1 MKKITLVILAGGRG
15 SRIKYYTNLLPKPL
29 IKFSGISLLRY
40 IINNFS
46 KYNIDKIYILCGYK
60 GKLIH
65 KEFDKKTINL
75 VEINC
80 IIEKRP
86 MGTAGSLYS
95 LKKIIKNDFIL
106 INGDTV
112 FDINLNKL
120 IKSKNK
126 RAIGSIALI
135 KNKNYKSNKK
145 LVGINLNKKKNIVFK
160 SNSKL
165 MNGGIYYF
173 DKRILKYIK
182 NINSS
187 LENDVIPNLIN
198 KSLFN
203 GVVFNNFFLDIGTP
217 KNLKSAN
224 FLIPNYFTKPAVFLD
239 RDGVINYDK
248 GYTYKIKDFKFR
260 PGVVNAIKYLN
271 LKNYYVFIV
280 TNQAGIAKGF
290 FTIGDFFKLQKYIK
304 NILIKKNIF
313 INDVKFSPY
322 HPEGKI
328 KKYSI
333 KSNFR
338 KPGNLM
344 IESLFAEWNLIRK
357 KSLMIGDKI
366 TDMKAAKKSNIK
378 FLYAEKNLLKQVKK
392 I

>member
-1 MKKITLVILAGGRG
+1 MKRITLVILAGGRG
-15 SRIKYYTNLLPKPL
+15 SRIKNFTNLLPKPL
-29 IKFSGISLLRY
+29 LKFSGISLLRY

-65 KEFDKKTINL
+65 KEFHKKIINL

-80 IIEKRP
+80 IIEKKP

-112 FDINLNKL
+112 FDIDLNKF
-120 IKSKNK
+120 IKSKK
-126 RAIGSIALI
+126 DKSIGSIALI

-145 LVGINLNKKKNIVFK
+145 LVGLSLNRKKIIFKN
-160 SNSKL
+160 NSKF
-165 MNGGIYYF
+165 MNGGIYYLN
-173 DKRILKYIK
+173 KRILNYIK
-182 NINSS
+182 NVNSS
-187 LENDVIPNLIN
+187 LENDLMPNLIK
-198 KSLFN
+198 KSLIN
-203 GVVFNNFFLDIGTP
+203 GMVFENFFLDIGTP
-217 KNLKSAN
+217 KNLQIAN
-224 FLIPNYFTKPAVFLD
+224 FLIPNYFKKPAAFLD

-260 PGVVNAIKYLN
+260 PGVISAIKYLN
-271 LKNYYVFIV
+271 LKNYYIFIV

-290 FTIGDFFKLQKYIK
+290 FTVDDFYKLQKYIK
-304 NILIKKNIF
+304 HTLIKKKIF

-322 HPEGKI
+322 HPKGKI
-328 KKYSI
+328 KKFSK

-344 IESLFAEWNLIRK
+344 IESLFKEWNLNRK
-357 KSLMIGDKI
+357 KSFMIGDKI
-366 TDMKAAKKSNIK
+366 TDEKAANKSKIK
-378 FLYAEKNLLKQVKK
+378 FFYARKNLFEQVKK

>member
-1 MKKITLVILAGGRG
+1 MKRITLVILAGGRG
-15 SRIKYYTNLLPKPL
+15 SRIKNFTNLLPKPL
-29 IKFSGISLLRY
+29 LKFSGISLLRY

-65 KEFDKKTINL
+65 KEFHKKIINL

-80 IIEKRP
+80 IIEKKP

-112 FDINLNKL
+112 FDIDLNKF
-120 IKSKNK
+120 IKSKK
-126 RAIGSIALI
+126 DKSIGSIALI

-145 LVGINLNKKKNIVFK
+145 LVGLSLNRKKIIFKN
-160 SNSKL
+160 NSKF
-165 MNGGIYYF
+165 MNGGIYYLN
-173 DKRILKYIK
+173 KRILNYIK
-182 NINSS
+182 NVNSS
-187 LENDVIPNLIN
+187 LENDLMPNLIK
-198 KSLFN
+198 KSLIN
-203 GVVFNNFFLDIGTP
+203 GMVFENFFLDIGTP
-217 KNLKSAN
+217 KNLQIAN
-224 FLIPNYFTKPAVFLD
+224 FLIPNYFKKPAAFLD

-260 PGVVNAIKYLN
+260 PGVISAIKYLN
-271 LKNYYVFIV
+271 LKNYYIFIV

-290 FTIGDFFKLQKYIK
+290 FTVDDFYKLQKYIK
-304 NILIKKNIF
+304 HTLIKKKIF

-322 HPEGKI
+322 HPKGKI
-328 KKYSI
+328 KKFSK

-344 IESLFAEWNLIRK
+344 IESLFKEWNLNRE
-357 KSLMIGDKI
+357 KSFMIGDKI
-366 TDMKAAKKSNIK
+366 TDEKAANKSKIK
-378 FLYAEKNLLKQVKK
+378 FFYAGKNLFEQVKK

>member
-1 MKKITLVILAGGRG
+1 MKSVTLVILAGGRG
-15 SRIKYYTNLLPKPL
+15 SRIKNFTNLLPKPL
-29 IKFSGISLLRY
+29 IKFSKISLLRY

-46 KYNIDKIYILCGYK
+46 KYSIDKIYILCGYK

-65 KEFDKKTINL
+65 REFHKKIINL

-86 MGTAGSLYS
+86 MGTGGSLYS

-112 FDINLNKL
+112 FDIDFNKF

-126 RAIGSIALI
+126 KSIGSIALI

-145 LVGINLNKKKNIVFK
+145 LVGIGLNKKKDIIFK
-160 SNSKL
+160 NNSKL
-165 MNGGIYYF
+165 MNGGIYYLN
-173 DKRILKYIK
+173 KRIFKYIK

-187 LENDVIPNLIN
+187 LENDIIPNLIN

-203 GVVFNNFFLDIGTP
+203 GMVFDNFFLDIGTP

-224 FLIPNYFTKPAVFLD
+224 FLIPNYFKKPAVFLD

-260 PGVVNAIKYLN
+260 PGVVKAIRYLN

-290 FTIGDFFKLQKYIK
+290 YTINDFFKLQKYIK
-304 NILIKKNIF
+304 NFLIKKNIF
-313 INDVKFSPY
+313 INDIKFSPY
-322 HPEGKI
+322 HPKGKI

-344 IESLFAEWNLIRK
+344 IESLFTQWNLDRK

-378 FLYAEKNLLKQVKK
+378 FFYVEKNLLKQVKK

>member
-145 LVGINLNKKKNIVFK
+145 LIGINLNKKKNIVFK
-160 SNSKL
+160 NNSKL

-173 DKRILKYIK
+173 DKSILKYIK

>member
-1 MKKITLVILAGGRG
+1 MKRITLVILAGGRG
-15 SRIKYYTNLLPKPL
+15 SRIKNFTNLLPKPL
-29 IKFSGISLLRY
+29 LKFSGISLLRY

-65 KEFDKKTINL
+65 KEFHKKIINL

-80 IIEKRP
+80 IIEKKP

-112 FDINLNKL
+112 FDIDLNKF
-120 IKSKNK
+120 IKSKK
-126 RAIGSIALI
+126 DKSIGSIALI

-145 LVGINLNKKKNIVFK
+145 LVGLSLNRKKIIFKN
-160 SNSKL
+160 NSKF
-165 MNGGIYYF
+165 MNGGIYYLN
-173 DKRILKYIK
+173 KRILNYIK
-182 NINSS
+182 NVNSS
-187 LENDVIPNLIN
+187 LENDLMPNLIK
-198 KSLFN
+198 KSLIN
-203 GVVFNNFFLDIGTP
+203 GMVFENFFLDIGTP
-217 KNLKSAN
+217 KNLQKAN
-224 FLIPNYFTKPAVFLD
+224 FLIPNYFKKPAAFLD

-260 PGVVNAIKYLN
+260 PGVISAIKYLN
-271 LKNYYVFIV
+271 LKNYYIFIV

-290 FTIGDFFKLQKYIK
+290 FTVDDFYKLQKYIK
-304 NILIKKNIF
+304 HTLIKKKIF

-322 HPEGKI
+322 HPKGKI
-328 KKYSI
+328 KKFSK

-344 IESLFAEWNLIRK
+344 IESLFKEWNLNRE
-357 KSLMIGDKI
+357 KSFMIGDKI
-366 TDMKAAKKSNIK
+366 TDEKAANKSKIK
-378 FLYAEKNLLKQVKK
+378 FFYARKNLFEQVKK

>member
-1 MKKITLVILAGGRG
+1 MKSVTLVILAGGRG
-15 SRIKYYTNLLPKPL
+15 SRIKNFTNLLPKPL

-46 KYNIDKIYILCGYK
+46 KYSIDKIYILCGYK

-65 KEFDKKTINL
+65 REFHKKIINL

-86 MGTAGSLYS
+86 MGTGGSLYS

-112 FDINLNKL
+112 FDIDFNKF

-126 RAIGSIALI
+126 KSIGSIALI

-145 LVGINLNKKKNIVFK
+145 LIGIGLNKKKDIIFK
-160 SNSKL
+160 NNSKL
-165 MNGGIYYF
+165 MNGGIYYLN
-173 DKRILKYIK
+173 KRIFKYIK

-187 LENDVIPNLIN
+187 LENDIIPNLIN

-203 GVVFNNFFLDIGTP
+203 GMVFDNFFLDIGTP

-224 FLIPNYFTKPAVFLD
+224 FLIPNYFKKPAVFLD

-260 PGVVNAIKYLN
+260 PGVVNAIRYLN

-290 FTIGDFFKLQKYIK
+290 YTINDFFKLQKYIK
-304 NILIKKNIF
+304 NFLIKKNIF
-313 INDVKFSPY
+313 INDIKFSPY
-322 HPEGKI
+322 HPKGKI

-344 IESLFAEWNLIRK
+344 IESLFTQWNLDRK

-378 FLYAEKNLLKQVKK
+378 FFYVEKNLLKQVKK

>member
-15 SRIKYYTNLLPKPL
+15 SIIKYYTNLLPKPL

-145 LVGINLNKKKNIVFK
+145 LIGINLNKKKNIVFK
-160 SNSKL
+160 NNSKL

-173 DKRILKYIK
+173 DKSILKYIK

-344 IESLFAEWNLIRK
+344 IESLFTEWNLIRK

>member
-1 MKKITLVILAGGRG
+1 MKRITLVILAGGRG
-15 SRIKYYTNLLPKPL
+15 SRIKNFTNLLPKPL
-29 IKFSGISLLRY
+29 LKFSGISLLRY

-65 KEFDKKTINL
+65 KEFHKKIINL

-80 IIEKRP
+80 IIEKKP

-112 FDINLNKL
+112 FDIDLNKF
-120 IKSKNK
+120 IKSKK
-126 RAIGSIALI
+126 DKSIGSIALI

-145 LVGINLNKKKNIVFK
+145 LVGLSLNRKKIIFKN
-160 SNSKL
+160 NSKF
-165 MNGGIYYF
+165 MNGGIYYLN
-173 DKRILKYIK
+173 KRILNYIK
-182 NINSS
+182 NVNSS
-187 LENDVIPNLIN
+187 LENDLMPNLIK
-198 KSLFN
+198 KSLIN
-203 GVVFNNFFLDIGTP
+203 GMVFENFFLDIGTP
-217 KNLKSAN
+217 KNLQKAN
-224 FLIPNYFTKPAVFLD
+224 FLIPNYFKKPAAFLD

-260 PGVVNAIKYLN
+260 PGVISAIKYLN
-271 LKNYYVFIV
+271 LKNYYIFIV

-290 FTIGDFFKLQKYIK
+290 FTVDDFYKLQKYIK
-304 NILIKKNIF
+304 HTLIKKKIF

-322 HPEGKI
+322 HPKGKI
-328 KKYSI
+328 KKFSK

-344 IESLFAEWNLIRK
+344 IESLFKEWNLNRK
-357 KSLMIGDKI
+357 KSFMIGDKI
-366 TDMKAAKKSNIK
+366 TDEKAANKSKIK
-378 FLYAEKNLLKQVKK
+378 FFYARKNLFEQVKK

>member
-1 MKKITLVILAGGRG
+1 MKRITLVILAGGRG
-15 SRIKYYTNLLPKPL
+15 SRIKNFTNLLPKPL
-29 IKFSGISLLRY
+29 LKFSGISLLRY

-65 KEFDKKTINL
+65 KEFHKKIINL

-80 IIEKRP
+80 IIEKKP

-112 FDINLNKL
+112 FDIDLNKF
-120 IKSKNK
+120 IKSKK
-126 RAIGSIALI
+126 DKSIGSIALI

-145 LVGINLNKKKNIVFK
+145 LVGLSLNRKKIIFKN
-160 SNSKL
+160 NSKF
-165 MNGGIYYF
+165 MNGGIYYLN
-173 DKRILKYIK
+173 KRILNYIK
-182 NINSS
+182 NVNSS
-187 LENDVIPNLIN
+187 LENDLMPNLIK
-198 KSLFN
+198 KSLIN
-203 GVVFNNFFLDIGTP
+203 GMVFENFFLDIGTP
-217 KNLKSAN
+217 KNLQIAN
-224 FLIPNYFTKPAVFLD
+224 FLIPNYFKKPAAFLD

-260 PGVVNAIKYLN
+260 PGVISAIKYLN
-271 LKNYYVFIV
+271 LKNYYIFIV

-290 FTIGDFFKLQKYIK
+290 FTVDDFYKLQKYIK
-304 NILIKKNIF
+304 HTLIKKKIF

-322 HPEGKI
+322 HPKGKI

-344 IESLFAEWNLIRK
+344 IESLFTQWNLDRK
-357 KSLMIGDKI
+357 KSFMIGDKI
-366 TDMKAAKKSNIK
+366 TDMKAAVKSNIK
-378 FLYAEKNLLKQVKK
+378 FFYVEKNLLKQVKK

>member
-15 SRIKYYTNLLPKPL
+15 SRIKYFTNLLPKPL

-65 KEFDKKTINL
+65 KKFHKKIINL

-80 IIEKRP
+80 IIEKKT
-86 MGTAGSLYS
+86 MGTAGCLYS

-112 FDINLNKL
+112 FDIDFNKF

-126 RAIGSIALI
+126 KSIGSIALI

-145 LVGINLNKKKNIVFK
+145 LVGIGLNKKKNIIFK
-160 SNSKL
+160 NDSKL
-165 MNGGIYYF
+165 MNGGIYYL
-173 DKRILKYIK
+173 DKKIFRYIK

-187 LENDVIPNLIN
+187 LENDIIPNLIN
-198 KSLFN
+198 KSLFS
-203 GVVFNNFFLDIGTP
+203 GMVFDNFFLDIGTP

-224 FLIPNYFTKPAVFLD
+224 FLIPNYFKKPAVFLD

-248 GYTYKIKDFKFR
+248 GYTYKIEDFKFR
-260 PGVVNAIKYLN
+260 PGVVNAIKHLN

-290 FTIGDFFKLQKYIK
+290 YTINDFFKLQKYIK
-304 NILIKKNIF
+304 DFLLKKNIF
-313 INDVKFSPY
+313 INDVKFAPY
-322 HPEGKI
+322 HPKGKI

-344 IESLFAEWNLIRK
+344 IESLFSEWNLDRE

-366 TDMKAAKKSNIK
+366 TDMKAAKKSSIK
-378 FLYAEKNLLKQVKK
+378 FLYVEKNLLDQVKK

>member
-1 MKKITLVILAGGRG
+1 MKRITLVILAGGRG
-15 SRIKYYTNLLPKPL
+15 SRIKNFTNLLPKPL
-29 IKFSGISLLRY
+29 LKFSGISLLRY

-65 KEFDKKTINL
+65 KEFHKKIINL

-80 IIEKRP
+80 IIEKKP

-112 FDINLNKL
+112 FDIDLNKF
-120 IKSKNK
+120 IKSKK
-126 RAIGSIALI
+126 DKSIGSIALI

-145 LVGINLNKKKNIVFK
+145 LVGLSLNRKKIIFKN
-160 SNSKL
+160 NSKF
-165 MNGGIYYF
+165 MNGGIYYLN
-173 DKRILKYIK
+173 KRILNYIK
-182 NINSS
+182 NVNSS
-187 LENDVIPNLIN
+187 LENDLMPNLIK
-198 KSLFN
+198 KSLIN
-203 GVVFNNFFLDIGTP
+203 GMVFENFFLDIGTP
-217 KNLKSAN
+217 KNLQIAN
-224 FLIPNYFTKPAVFLD
+224 FLIPNYFKKPAAFLD

-260 PGVVNAIKYLN
+260 PGVISAIKYLN
-271 LKNYYVFIV
+271 LKNYYIFIV

-290 FTIGDFFKLQKYIK
+290 FTVDDFYKLQKYIK
-304 NILIKKNIF
+304 HTLIKKKIF

-322 HPEGKI
+322 HPKGKI
-328 KKYSI
+328 KKFSK

-344 IESLFAEWNLIRK
+344 IESLFKEWNLNRE
-357 KSLMIGDKI
+357 KSFMIGDKI
-366 TDMKAAKKSNIK
+366 TDEKAANKSKIK
-378 FLYAEKNLLKQVKK
+378 FFYARKNLFEQVKK

>member
-1 MKKITLVILAGGRG
+1 MKRITLVILAGGRG
-15 SRIKYYTNLLPKPL
+15 SRIKRYTDLSPKPL
-29 IKFSGISLLRY
+29 LKFSGISLLRY

-65 KEFDKKTINL
+65 KEFHKKTINL

-80 IIEKRP
+80 IIEKSP
-86 MGTAGSLYS
+86 KGTAGSLYS

-106 INGDTV
+106 INGDTI
-112 FDINLNKL
+112 FDIDLIKF
-120 IKSKNK
+120 IKSKKNSS
-126 RAIGSIALI
+126 IGSIALI

-145 LVGINLNKKKNIVFK
+145 LVGLSLDKKKIIFK
-160 SNSKL
+160 KNSKF

-173 DKRILKYIK
+173 NKKILNYIK
-182 NINSS
+182 NVNSS
-187 LENDVIPNLIN
+187 LENDLIPDLIK

-203 GVVFNNFFLDIGTP
+203 GMIFNNFFLDIGTP
-217 KNLKSAN
+217 KNLKKAK
-224 FLIPNYFTKPAVFLD
+224 FLIPNYFKKSAVLLD

-260 PGVVNAIKYLN
+260 PGVIQAIKYLN

-290 FTIGDFFKLQKYIK
+290 YTVNDFFKLQKYIK
-304 NILIKKNIF
+304 NTLLKKKIF

-322 HPEGKI
+322 HPKGKI
-328 KKYSI
+328 KKFSK

-344 IESLFAEWNLIRK
+344 IESLFREWNLNRK

-366 TDMKAAKKSNIK
+366 TDEKAAKKSNVK
-378 FLYAEKNLLKQVKK
+378 FFYTEKNLLKQVKK

>member
-1 MKKITLVILAGGRG
+1 MKSVTLVILAGGRG
-15 SRIKYYTNLLPKPL
+15 SRIKNFTNLLPKPL
-29 IKFSGISLLRY
+29 IKFSKISLLRY

-46 KYNIDKIYILCGYK
+46 KYSIDKIYILCGYK

-65 KEFDKKTINL
+65 REFHKKIINL

-86 MGTAGSLYS
+86 MGTGGSLYS

-112 FDINLNKL
+112 FDIDFNKF

-126 RAIGSIALI
+126 KSIGSIALI

-145 LVGINLNKKKNIVFK
+145 LIGIGLNKKKDIIFK
-160 SNSKL
+160 NNSKL
-165 MNGGIYYF
+165 MNGGIYYLN
-173 DKRILKYIK
+173 KRIFKYIK

-187 LENDVIPNLIN
+187 LENDIIPNLIN

-203 GVVFNNFFLDIGTP
+203 GMVFDNFFLDIGTP

-224 FLIPNYFTKPAVFLD
+224 FLIPNYFKKPAVFLD

-260 PGVVNAIKYLN
+260 PGVVKAIRYLN

-290 FTIGDFFKLQKYIK
+290 YTINDFFKLQKYIK
-304 NILIKKNIF
+304 NFLIKKNIF
-313 INDVKFSPY
+313 INDIKFSPY
-322 HPEGKI
+322 HPKGKI

-344 IESLFAEWNLIRK
+344 IESLFTQWNLDRK

-378 FLYAEKNLLKQVKK
+378 FFYVEKNLLKQVKK

>member
-1 MKKITLVILAGGRG
+1 ME
-15 SRIKYYTNLLPKPL
+15 
-29 IKFSGISLLRY
+29 
-40 IINNFS
+40 NN
-46 KYNIDKIYILCGYK
+46 YD
-60 GKLIH
+60 
-65 KEFDKKTINL
+65 
-75 VEINC
+75 
-80 IIEKRP
+80 
-86 MGTAGSLYS
+86 
-95 LKKIIKNDFIL
+95 
-106 INGDTV
+106 
-112 FDINLNKL
+112 
-120 IKSKNK
+120 
-126 RAIGSIALI
+126 
-135 KNKNYKSNKK
+135 
-145 LVGINLNKKKNIVFK
+145 KKNILSFT
-160 SNSKL
+160 SSKKNL

-173 DKRILKYIK
+173 DKSILKYIK

-378 FLYAEKNLLKQVKK
+378 FLYVEKNLLKQVKK

>member
-1 MKKITLVILAGGRG
+1 MKSVTLVILAGGRG
-15 SRIKYYTNLLPKPL
+15 SRIKNFTNLLPKPL
-29 IKFSGISLLRY
+29 IKFSKISLLRY

-46 KYNIDKIYILCGYK
+46 KYSIDKIYILCGYK

-65 KEFDKKTINL
+65 REFHKKIINL

-86 MGTAGSLYS
+86 MGTGGSLYS

-112 FDINLNKL
+112 FDIDFNKF

-126 RAIGSIALI
+126 KSIGSIALI

-145 LVGINLNKKKNIVFK
+145 LVGIGLNKKKDIIFK
-160 SNSKL
+160 NNSKL
-165 MNGGIYYF
+165 MNGGIYYLN
-173 DKRILKYIK
+173 KRIFKYIK

-187 LENDVIPNLIN
+187 LENDIIPNLIN

-203 GVVFNNFFLDIGTP
+203 GMVFDNFFLDIGTP

-224 FLIPNYFTKPAVFLD
+224 FLIPNYFKKPAVFLD

-260 PGVVNAIKYLN
+260 PGVVNAIRYLN

-290 FTIGDFFKLQKYIK
+290 YTINDFFKLQKYIK
-304 NILIKKNIF
+304 NFLIKKNIF
-313 INDVKFSPY
+313 INDIKFSPY
-322 HPEGKI
+322 HPKGKI

-344 IESLFAEWNLIRK
+344 IESLFTQWNLDRK

-378 FLYAEKNLLKQVKK
+378 FFYVEKNLLKQVKK

>member
-1 MKKITLVILAGGRG
+1 MKRITLVILAGGRG
-15 SRIKYYTNLLPKPL
+15 SRIKNFTNLLPKPL
-29 IKFSGISLLRY
+29 LKFSGISLLRY

-65 KEFDKKTINL
+65 KEFHKKIINL

-80 IIEKRP
+80 IIEKKP

-112 FDINLNKL
+112 FDIDLNKF
-120 IKSKNK
+120 IKSKK
-126 RAIGSIALI
+126 DKSIGSIALI

-145 LVGINLNKKKNIVFK
+145 LVGLSLDKKKIIFK
-160 SNSKL
+160 KNSKF
-165 MNGGIYYF
+165 MNGGIYYLN
-173 DKRILKYIK
+173 KRILNYIK
-182 NINSS
+182 NVNSS
-187 LENDVIPNLIN
+187 LENDLMPNLIK
-198 KSLFN
+198 KSLIN
-203 GVVFNNFFLDIGTP
+203 GMVFENFFLDIGTP
-217 KNLKSAN
+217 KNLQIAN
-224 FLIPNYFTKPAVFLD
+224 FLIPNYFKKPAAFLD

-260 PGVVNAIKYLN
+260 PGVISAIKYLN
-271 LKNYYVFIV
+271 LKNYYIFIV

-290 FTIGDFFKLQKYIK
+290 FTVDDFYKLQKYIK
-304 NILIKKNIF
+304 HTLIKKKIF

-322 HPEGKI
+322 HPKGKI
-328 KKYSI
+328 KKFSK

-344 IESLFAEWNLIRK
+344 IESLFKEWNLNRE
-357 KSLMIGDKI
+357 KSFMIGDKI
-366 TDMKAAKKSNIK
+366 TDEKAANKSKIK
-378 FLYAEKNLLKQVKK
+378 FFYARKNLFEQVKK

>member
-1 MKKITLVILAGGRG
+1 MKSVTLVILAGGRG
-15 SRIKYYTNLLPKPL
+15 SRIKNFTNLLPKPL
-29 IKFSGISLLRY
+29 IKCSGISLLRY

-46 KYNIDKIYILCGYK
+46 KYSIDKIYILCGYK

-65 KEFDKKTINL
+65 REFHKKIINL

-86 MGTAGSLYS
+86 MGTGGSLYS

-112 FDINLNKL
+112 FDIDFNKF

-126 RAIGSIALI
+126 KSIGSIALI

-145 LVGINLNKKKNIVFK
+145 LIGIGLNKKKDIIFK
-160 SNSKL
+160 NNSKL
-165 MNGGIYYF
+165 MNGGIYYLN
-173 DKRILKYIK
+173 KRIFKYIK

-187 LENDVIPNLIN
+187 LENDIIPNLIN
-198 KSLFN
+198 KSQFN
-203 GVVFNNFFLDIGTP
+203 GMVFDNFFLDIGTP

-224 FLIPNYFTKPAVFLD
+224 FLIPNYFKKPAVFLD

-260 PGVVNAIKYLN
+260 PGVVKAIRYLN

-290 FTIGDFFKLQKYIK
+290 YTINDFFKLQKYIK
-304 NILIKKNIF
+304 NFLIKKNIF
-313 INDVKFSPY
+313 INDIKFSPY
-322 HPEGKI
+322 HPKGKI

-344 IESLFAEWNLIRK
+344 IESLFTQWNLDRK

-378 FLYAEKNLLKQVKK
+378 FFYVEKNLLKQVKK